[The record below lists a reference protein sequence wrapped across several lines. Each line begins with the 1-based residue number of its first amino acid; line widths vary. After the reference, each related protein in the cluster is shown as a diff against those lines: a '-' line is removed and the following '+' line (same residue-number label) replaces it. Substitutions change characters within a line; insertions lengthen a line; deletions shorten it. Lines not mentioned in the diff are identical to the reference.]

1 MNPVCF
7 PARTAWV
14 LLVHFTGAHRVATL
28 DVVTESNQVRVTA
41 RAATR
46 IPRQRIIRPVPSHA
60 QPARGPIQAIVL
72 VRLAPKLPRQVFER
86 RLRALP
92 AVRSAV
98 YVAGDVDCEIRL
110 ACLDLADLELV
121 LVRLR
126 GLRDVAVVSTGLV
139 LREVEGL
146 GQPALTRRDWTRAPR
161 PREVRSAQSA

>member
-7 PARTAWV
+7 PVTAAWV
-14 LLVHFTGAHRVATL
+14 LLVHFIGAHQVATF
-28 DVVTESNQVRVTA
+28 DVVTESDQARVTA

-46 IPRQRIIRPVPSHA
+46 IPRQRTIRAVPA
-60 QPARGPIQAIVL
+60 PARPARGQMQAIAR
-72 VRLAPKLPRQVFER
+72 VRLAPKLSRQAFER

-126 GLRDVAVVSTGLV
+126 GLLDVAVVSTALV

-146 GQPALTRRDWTRAPR
+146 GQPTLAMRDWRRAPR
-161 PREVRSAQSA
+161 PRETRSAQPA